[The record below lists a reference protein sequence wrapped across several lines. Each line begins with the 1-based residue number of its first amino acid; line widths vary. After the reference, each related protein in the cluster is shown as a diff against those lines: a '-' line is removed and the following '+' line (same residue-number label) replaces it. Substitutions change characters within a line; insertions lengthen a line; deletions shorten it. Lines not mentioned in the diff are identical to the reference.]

1 MAKSYE
7 EIMEILGT
15 TVEVVNKNTS
25 DTSVILEDLKQQKAL
40 LGGLSR
46 NIEGMNTSINNINN
60 EIEQLK
66 LNEEVTT
73 TQQESITS
81 AARKRIYEILGDD
94 PLEWEK
100 YRRIFFHRLYK
111 DTRKYAGLGSKISRT
126 RKGDFQ
132 RCIDYIEAWI
142 PSCGFAELRAKSDKN
157 AAARVKARELGYE

>member
-1 MAKSYE
+1 MAKNYE

-46 NIEGMNTSINNINN
+46 NIEGMNSSINNINN
-60 EIEQLK
+60 EIERLK

-81 AARKRIYEILGDD
+81 AARKRLYEILGDD
-94 PLEWEK
+94 RLEWKK
-100 YRRIFFHRLYK
+100 YAATFFHSLYK
-111 DTRKYAGLGSKISRT
+111 DTRKYAGLGSRISRT

-142 PSCGFAELRAKSDKN
+142 PSCGFAELRARADKN